1 VSERTQRGLAETFYL
16 KVTFF
21 RCCSYPAESQIPRNH
36 LYEPNSPFPKGPS
49 AWCPSCYPS
58 GLSPVSWP
66 NSNEGSRQGV
76 GHCLNGVYQHSA
88 LYCPSPTDSPRR
100 AKTCHYH
107 HFLQMRRQRSSCH
120 RSSVQVDLH
129 TQASLGH
136 HHPHFQRYCRPPS
149 WTPNDSDANTT
160 PRIHHPWHMNIFF
173 VSHLIPSL

>member
-1 VSERTQRGLAETFYL
+1 MSERTQRGLAETFYL

-76 GHCLNGVYQHSA
+76 GHWLNGVYQHSA

-107 HFLQMRRQRSSCH
+107 HFLQMRRQRRKFLPSIFCPGGSS
-120 RSSVQVDLH
+120 H
-129 TQASLGH
+129 TGVIGTPSPPPQTVLQA
-136 HHPHFQRYCRPPS
+136 
-149 WTPNDSDANTT
+149 TVIDAE
-160 PRIHHPWHMNIFF
+160 
-173 VSHLIPSL
+173 